1 MKLKVLALS
10 IVLACGLTGCVT
22 VDGVFGEVDPQIS
35 AVELEALQTREFE
48 ASVTDAFAATI
59 GAFQSYGYTI
69 QSADRDTG
77 IVIAKTTSN
86 ASLNQLI
93 GLTRVEYDK
102 ANAFIEPSSA
112 GHVKIRISIV
122 KHVSATGAYG
132 GGGEKEAM
140 RTKPKVYQD
149 LFTKIEQSLFM
160 RKNL

>member
-1 MKLKVLALS
+1 MKIKALAVS
-10 IVLACGLTGCVT
+10 VIVACSLAGCVT
-22 VDGVFGEVDPQIS
+22 VDSVFGEIDPQVS

-48 ASVTDAFAATI
+48 ASITDAFAATV

-77 IVIAKTTSN
+77 IVIAKTTSD
-86 ASLNQLI
+86 ASLNQLT

-112 GHVKIRISIV
+112 GHVKIRVSIV
-122 KHVSATGAYG
+122 KYVSAKSAYG

-149 LFTKIEQSLFM
+149 IFTKIEQSLFL